1 MAAISRAEC
10 AGFLVIED
18 DFIATTPCL
27 PDQMRAAG
35 KARPQPSANH
45 CAGEADASLATAL
58 GLDAKP
64 IIAGA
69 LYGPECSA
77 CVIVS
82 GAVRAM
88 RVAMRCLS
96 AACGNILRL
105 KKLNRAWPLN

>member
-1 MAAISRAEC
+1 MAAISRAGC

-27 PDQMRAAG
+27 LDPMRAAG
-35 KARPQPSANH
+35 KALPHPAANH
-45 CAGEADASLATAL
+45 RAGEADASLATGL

-64 IIAGA
+64 IKAGA

-77 CVIVS
+77 CVFAS
-82 GAVRAM
+82 AAVRAM

-96 AACGNILRL
+96 AACGKILRR